1 MLDHYQ
7 SLTCSSEPAKQSEHA
22 KKATLNSTT
31 IKKDEIAEQHPA
43 IINNQVDQGLPTKNG
58 TKTHKNSSCSC
69 RGWRGWLFKRGRG
82 LFGSWRRRWFE
93 LRRNPHSAASE
104 KYSKFSCTELYY
116 YRPSRCSSDGT
127 GSPQRLDVEIAVRE
141 AAMDCDAGAVLSIK
155 VSGRQGRMLLAA
167 ESAADAES
175 LLQMLDER
183 LNGRE
188 VRHLAGC
195 SQNSYA
201 V

>member
-1 MLDHYQ
+1 MKSGD
-7 SLTCSSEPAKQSEHA
+7 
-22 KKATLNSTT
+22 
-31 IKKDEIAEQHPA
+31 
-43 IINNQVDQGLPTKNG
+43 
-58 TKTHKNSSCSC
+58 KNSSCIF

-93 LRRNPHSAASE
+93 LRRNPHSAAVNTTLSE
-104 KYSKFSCTELYY
+104 NNSELSGAALYY
-116 YRPSRCSSDGT
+116 YRPSRCSSDGN
-127 GSPQRLDVEIAVRE
+127 GRPQRLDVEIAVRE
-141 AAMDCDAGAVLSIK
+141 AAMDCDAGPVLSIK